1 MLVRAAGRK
10 QRRHT
15 SLHLTQLADSL
26 YLPFLCPAQLRWN
39 ERRSQHVSQTRSQ
52 SSHATLQPPSLSRL
66 QNVAER
72 QTRNLA
78 TVAESYQSSN
88 MPQYPPPGNFPVWNN
103 LTATSDP
110 DLPFIDLKETTRQ
123 PEDHGRSKIGI
134 GGTAED
140 LLENVET
147 NLRVERFERAKRII
161 QKLASHPSASS
172 YLPYVHFKY
181 LETRLDT
188 MQSDTEGTTAI
199 YEDMRDWFHTEV
211 VDKQVPI
218 NGQTLVV
225 MIRAALQATDGP
237 KQERAVRRY
246 YELALHQGDDVV
258 DHVINSEL
266 YTDEDLWRLVEIVP
280 EFAAEELEDATHDS
294 SVDVELDSSHAG
306 SSHAESSHAE
316 SSHAESPAIA
326 TADVEEQRPLPGVF
340 QHLPQPH
347 EDLPP
352 LHDTEQ
358 KGEGLSAL
366 KDALGRA
373 EIVLDPAKYNTLEHA
388 HLTARQRQEKIEESA
403 SEAAITR
410 WRSEEE
416 HLKAMGIHTE
426 LDPSRPLGAL
436 MWNWYSALL
445 PALKQELEECRKVLD
460 ESEKNTKLNDDRL
473 AYGAHLESIPL
484 EQVAA
489 STILYV
495 MSLVA
500 GGKDRSTDTYT
511 SDMKLSRLTASLG
524 KTMQQEAEMV
534 ARKKADRKAK
544 AAKRRNA
551 KPAAAANETNDIP
564 QPVEITWPLSVK
576 VKLGA
581 MLVSKLIDSAKITVS
596 RLHPRTKEIV
606 TQEQPAFL
614 HRTDYEQGRKQSY
627 LSACSDLVQKMHRD
641 PVGHLIAKRLP
652 MVIEP
657 EPWTDFNKGGY
668 LFYPNPVIRFAS
680 ADKVPRDYAHAAIQ
694 RGDLD
699 QVFSALNALGKIPWQ
714 INADVLRVQIDAW
727 NSGEPIANFAPR
739 NPKAEVIEK
748 PVDDKDLNAMR
759 KYKQLNQDQSNLIS
773 GYHSQRCFQ
782 NFQLEI
788 ARAFRHEKIYFPHNV
803 DFRGRA
809 YPIPPYL
816 NHMGAD
822 NARALVKFAH
832 GKELGHEGLRWLKI
846 HLANVFG
853 YDKASLQ
860 EREDFVMEHLPQIYD
875 SATNPLTGDKWWLKS
890 EDAWQTLAACYEL
903 KHALDSPNPTKF
915 ISTLPIHQ
923 DGTCNGLQHYAALG
937 GDAVG
942 ARQVNLEPGDRP
954 SDVYTAVAEAVKAE
968 VEKDFLAGHP
978 VAKILHGRITRKT
991 VKQPVMTN
999 VYGVTYFGARAQV
1012 NKQLEELLPDIKRS
1026 DPCNHLTLASYVA
1039 KKIFK
1044 SLGEM
1049 FRGAQAIQQ
1058 WLGECAD
1065 RISTCVT
1072 PEQIE
1077 ELQRGD
1083 DANAPAL
1090 LAMKKL
1096 RKKEQNNP
1104 EGNQRLNASKE
1115 LFRSSVIWTTP
1126 LRLPVVQPYRS
1137 TKRKLVSTKI
1147 AKLALQE
1154 PTATD
1159 PVSKRKQLQG
1169 FPPNFI
1175 HSLDATHMML
1185 SANKCA
1191 ERGITFASIHDSFWT
1206 HASDVNDLSRILRDA
1221 FVDMHSED
1229 IVGRLRHEFVARYK
1243 GAMYLASVDLRSP
1256 VGKKIFEFQRSRRAR
1271 RGERRAATMPWQV
1284 LELLKEKERL
1294 SLLESEDPEERAKGE
1309 AMVTCG
1315 SIFAAEKD
1323 AEGALTIPTEITD
1336 AKLGEIP
1343 EDDIDSIAPDTVD
1356 PLPDNHDQL
1365 DVDDEEEESIA
1376 GIDVKESRFSPGED
1390 QAEFL
1395 ARLKDRRDVKK
1406 KARTRKTYVW
1416 LPLVFPNVPEKGD
1429 FDVRRLK
1436 ESTYFFH

>member
-1 MLVRAAGRK
+1 M
-10 QRRHT
+10 
-15 SLHLTQLADSL
+15 
-26 YLPFLCPAQLRWN
+26 
-39 ERRSQHVSQTRSQ
+39 
-52 SSHATLQPPSLSRL
+52 
-66 QNVAER
+66 
-72 QTRNLA
+72 A

-88 MPQYPPPGNFPVWNN
+88 LPQYPPPGNFPAWNN

-123 PEDHGRSKIGI
+123 PEDIGRSKIGI

-147 NLRVERFERAKRII
+147 NIRVERFERAKRII
-161 QKLASHPSASS
+161 QKLASQESGSS
-172 YLPYVHFKY
+172 YVPYVHHKY

-188 MQSDTEGTTAI
+188 MPSDAEGRTTI
-199 YEDMRDWFHTEV
+199 YEDMRDWFQAEIV
-211 VDKQVPI
+211 EKNVPI
-218 NGQTLVV
+218 HAQTLAV
-225 MIRAALQATDGP
+225 MIRGALQATDGV

-246 YELALHQGDDVV
+246 YELAVIQGDDVV
-258 DHVINSEL
+258 DQLINSEV

-280 EFAAEELEDATHDS
+280 EFAAEEFNLDQSEDATHEPS
-294 SVDVELDSSHAG
+294 ANLDSSHAE
-306 SSHAESSHAE
+306 SH
-316 SSHAESPAIA
+316 A
-326 TADVEEQRPLPGVF
+326 TADVNEQIPLPGVF
-340 QHLPQPH
+340 QDLPQ
-347 EDLPP
+347 L
-352 LHDTEQ
+352 LDTEQ
-358 KGEGLSAL
+358 KGDGLAAL

-373 EIVLDPAKYNTLEHA
+373 EIALDPAKYNNLEHGY
-388 HLTARQRQEKIEESA
+388 LTPRQRQEKIEESS

-410 WRSEEE
+410 WRSEEK
-416 HLKAMGIHTE
+416 HLKAMGIHSE

-436 MWNWYSALL
+436 MWKWYSALL
-445 PALKQELEECRKVLD
+445 PALKQELEECRKLLD

-489 STILYV
+489 TTILYV

-500 GGKDRSTDTYT
+500 GGKDRSTDTYS
-511 SDMKLSRLTASLG
+511 SDMKLARLTASLG
-524 KTMQQEAEMV
+524 KTMQHEADMV

-544 AAKRRNA
+544 AAKRKNA
-551 KPAAAANETNDIP
+551 KPAADKTNDMARPI
-564 QPVEITWPLSVK
+564 EIVWPLSVK

-581 MLVSKLIDSAKITVS
+581 MLVSKLIDSAKISVS
-596 RLHPRTKEIV
+596 RPHPRTKEIV

-668 LFYPNPVIRFAS
+668 LYYPNPVIRFAS

-699 QVFSALNALGKIPWQ
+699 QVFSALNVLGKIPWR
-714 INADVLRVQIDAW
+714 INEDVLRVQIDAW
-727 NSGEPIANFAPR
+727 NSGEPVANFAPR
-739 NPKAEVIEK
+739 NPKPEVIEK
-748 PVDDKDLNAMR
+748 PADDKDANAMR
-759 KYKQLNQDQSNLIS
+759 KYKQMNQDQANLIS

-788 ARAFRHEKIYFPHNV
+788 ARAFRHEKVYFPHNV

-822 NARALVKFAH
+822 NARALVKFAN

-875 SATNPLTGDKWWLKS
+875 SATNPLTGDKWWMKS

-903 KHALDSPNPTKF
+903 KNALDSPNPTKF

-968 VEKDFLAGHP
+968 VEKDFEAGHP
-978 VAKILHGRITRKT
+978 VAKILHGRITRKI

-999 VYGVTYFGARAQV
+999 VYGVTYYGARAQV
-1012 NKQLEELLPDIKRS
+1012 KKQLEELFPEVKRT
-1026 DPCNHLTLASYVA
+1026 DPVDHLTLASYVA

-1049 FRGAQAIQQ
+1049 FKGAQAIQQ

-1072 PEQIE
+1072 PEQIA
-1077 ELQRGD
+1077 ELQRGAD
-1083 DANAPAL
+1083 GNVPVL
-1090 LAMKKL
+1090 PAMKKL
-1096 RKKEQNNP
+1096 RKAKETNP

-1137 TKRKLVSTKI
+1137 TKRKLVATKI

-1191 ERGITFASIHDSFWT
+1191 ERDITFASIHDSFWT
-1206 HASDVNDLSRILRDA
+1206 HASSVNDLSRILRDA

-1256 VGKKIFEFQRSRRAR
+1256 VGKKIFEFQSSRRAK
-1271 RGERRAATMPWQV
+1271 RGERKNAVLPWQV
-1284 LELLKEKERL
+1284 QELLKEKERMA
-1294 SLLESEDPEERAKGE
+1294 LLESEDPEERAQGE

-1343 EDDIDSIAPDTVD
+1343 ENDVVANEVDSLGSGTIDPVMGDHDELDIDEEGDSID
-1356 PLPDNHDQL
+1356 
-1365 DVDDEEEESIA
+1365 
-1376 GIDVKESRFSPGED
+1376 GIDVKESRFTPGQD
-1390 QAEFL
+1390 KAEFV
-1395 ARLKDRRDVKK
+1395 ASLKQKKEVKK
-1406 KARTRKTYVW
+1406 KVHTRKTYVW
-1416 LPLVFPNVPEKGD
+1416 LPLVFPNVPEKGT